1 MKDWKPV
8 PLLLAELFVIGYNTI
23 SVSCTE
29 GRIKKSIRKGIYSLD
44 SLVLQQVNMVP
55 LIDKITTLFIL
66 PKTIFMV
73 ANDTVI

>member
-8 PLLLAELFVIGYNTI
+8 PLLLAELFVIDYNTI

-44 SLVLQQVNMVP
+44 SLVLQP
-55 LIDKITTLFIL
+55 
-66 PKTIFMV
+66 
-73 ANDTVI
+73 